1 MLAALSLP
9 TQYRSLIPFL
19 PCSPVSC
26 TYLCTKCLPQRSLT
40 EVYIHTYGFSACTDT
55 ARSDPIHPVQSIHAL
70 ISSLHC
76 CTTHRPSAACTDCV
90 LLLLLLATLVF
101 PHAARLV
108 VYTHLPHP
116 PVAHIRPLFLS
127 LLLHVLNRRPTQS
140 YCDLAV
146 ALRVHGDLPSFPF
159 ERRSICTYHR
169 DPPSSFHS
177 HTYTH
182 NHHHHY
188 HHPPRSLSLSLFSLK
203 QLRLSSA
210 LLFNPIPSLAL
221 RVSRKHARQS
231 CQPANRRHRASN
243 TPIPRT
249 PQTAPTHNEHP
260 SAAAARLPVWIWNF
274 APPSLVFNLITAA
287 HTFAAAPA
295 KAKTALLFVAP
306 PYQHC
311 QKQYPFGVPPETKL
325 PFETPPKN
333 QPHIREVCH
342 LGLAATQP
350 FLSLVAFAGRHS
362 NFEATNSPSIE
373 RLNFSAPNPIA
384 RPDSAHLSLSPTPP
398 SIICAVP
405 SPASQPHRANHS
417 PSSRSP
423 TASRQSR
430 LRP

>member
-1 MLAALSLP
+1 MP
-9 TQYRSLIPFL
+9 
-19 PCSPVSC
+19 PVR
-26 TYLCTKCLPQRSLT
+26 T
-40 EVYIHTYGFSACTDT
+40 ACCCCCC
-55 ARSDPIHPVQSIHAL
+55 
-70 ISSLHC
+70 SSLSSSH
-76 CTTHRPSAACTDCV
+76 
-90 LLLLLLATLVF
+90 TL
-101 PHAARLV
+101 PARLV

-146 ALRVHGDLPSFPF
+146 ALRVQGDLPSFPF
-159 ERRSICTYHR
+159 ERGSICTYPR

-177 HTYTH
+177 HTRTH
-182 NHHHHY
+182 TTTTTTTTTHHA
-188 HHPPRSLSLSLFSLK
+188 PSLSLFSLK

-221 RVSRKHARQS
+221 QVSRKHARQS

-287 HTFAAAPA
+287 HTFVAAPA

-311 QKQYPFGVPPETKL
+311 QKQYPFGVPPHETKL
-325 PFETPPKN
+325 PFETPSKN

-350 FLSLVAFAGRHS
+350 FLSLVAFAGRHP

-373 RLNFSAPNPIA
+373 RLNFSTPNPIA
-384 RPDSAHLSLSPTPP
+384 RPDSTHLSLSPTPP

-430 LRP
+430 LRPSASLIHHFTLDFQSLLATRHHDPCTTRKPTHRCRQA